1 MSSGGVLPPP
11 DGYWEAIQT
20 VLRRHDVM
28 LLLDEVVTGFGRL
41 GRWFG
46 ADLYGL
52 DADMISVAK
61 GLTSGYLPLAGTLVS
76 ERVWSML
83 EEGSRRF
90 GPFAHGFTFVA
101 HPVCCAAALA
111 NLEILAREDLPG
123 NAAHSGAWLLA
134 SLRARLG
141 DHPLVGD
148 IRGVGLL
155 AAIEF
160 VADRASRRR
169 FDAALALGPRIS
181 RAARDEGLIIRALPE
196 GDIIA
201 FSPALTITPAQID
214 DIVARLARA
223 IDRVTAEL
231 RASGAFTP
239 AA

>member
-1 MSSGGVLPPP
+1 
-11 DGYWEAIQT
+11 
-20 VLRRHDVM
+20 
-28 LLLDEVVTGFGRL
+28 
-41 GRWFG
+41 
-46 ADLYGL
+46 
-52 DADMISVAK
+52 
-61 GLTSGYLPLAGTLVS
+61 
-76 ERVWSML
+76 
-83 EEGSRRF
+83 
-90 GPFAHGFTFVA
+90 
-101 HPVCCAAALA
+101 
-111 NLEILAREDLPG
+111 
-123 NAAHSGAWLLA
+123 
-134 SLRARLG
+134 
-141 DHPLVGD
+141 VGD